1 MYIWIFSFSPWML
14 HKPVATEMMH
24 RAASPP
30 SICLITLSVNSLQL
44 SCKYFC
50 WEAGCY
56 SRRSSTQSR
65 PSWDEPKHISYVT
78 VYLCWEEAW
87 PTALWHFIKQNLKRL
102 NHEPEGTPR
111 KREAGWLSAILCLL
125 VEYKH
130 LDILYS
136 SFKKKKKLLWT
147 EWIRYNMFS
156 YQCEYYTNI

>member
-65 PSWDEPKHISYVT
+65 PSWDEPKHIPYVT

-136 SFKKKKKLLWT
+136 SFKKNKLLWT